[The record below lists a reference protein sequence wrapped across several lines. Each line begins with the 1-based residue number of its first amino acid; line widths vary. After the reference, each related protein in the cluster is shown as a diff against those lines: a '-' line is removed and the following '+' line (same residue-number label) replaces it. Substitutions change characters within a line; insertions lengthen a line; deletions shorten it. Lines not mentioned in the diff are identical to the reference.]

1 MSNST
6 QATQSGTETQTCCED
21 HAGAHQL
28 EVRNLKGEYGPKL
41 ALEGCSFETVCG
53 RRLALL
59 GPNGAGKSTLI
70 RILAGL
76 MKASEGEVFWK
87 GKALNQA
94 TREIAYLPQVD
105 QHQRHFPLSVRE
117 VVEMGRF
124 PYVGHFGKWS
134 TADSEA
140 VEKAIETMQL
150 ENIANRQIDE
160 LSGGQQ
166 QRSFIAR
173 ALAQHAHVILLDEPF
188 NGLDVES
195 RCHLAE
201 TLEDLAKGGH
211 LIIASHHNLENVT
224 EIFDEALVLS
234 RRQVAFGEVNQVM
247 ASEEVKHLMHSCHP
261 HQEGEVCASEQEGGN
276 S

>member
-1 MSNST
+1 MS
-6 QATQSGTETQTCCED
+6 AFSGEQTCCAD
-21 HAGAHQL
+21 HAGAHRL
-28 EVRNLKGEYGPKL
+28 EVKNLKGVYGEKV
-41 ALEGCSFETVCG
+41 ALEGCEFDTVCG
-53 RRLALL
+53 LRLALL

-76 MKASEGEVFWK
+76 MKASDGDVLWK
-87 GKALNQA
+87 GEALNEA
-94 TREIAYLPQVD
+94 TREIAYLPQID

-124 PYVGHFGKWS
+124 PYVGHFGKWTS
-134 TADSEA
+134 TDSEA
-140 VEKAIETMQL
+140 VEKAISTMQL
-150 ENIANRQIDE
+150 DKIADRQIDE

-224 EIFDEALVLS
+224 EIFDQALVLN
-234 RRQVAFGEVNQVM
+234 REQIAFGEVNEVM
-247 ASEEVKHLMHSCHP
+247 GKEEVKHLMHSCHP
-261 HQEGEVCASEQEGGN
+261 HKEGEVCASEGSSGEG
-276 S
+276 SCS